1 MLRNPNLSDRDAEHI
16 TDFAERV
23 RNLYKAEELNTSVS
37 TRMCLTASHVCLA
50 VAELVVDGM
59 DLLEALKMTCLPFYP
74 IVAGDDTERV
84 RVIQTIQAMGE

>member
-1 MLRNPNLSDRDAEHI
+1 MFFIISFPLISSEPIFNKATFAVSLNRD
-16 TDFAERV
+16 
-23 RNLYKAEELNTSVS
+23 LYKAEELNVAVS
-37 TRMCLTASHVCLA
+37 TRMCLTS
-50 VAELVVDGM
+50 AELVVDGM

>member
-1 MLRNPNLSDRDAEHI
+1 
-16 TDFAERV
+16 
-23 RNLYKAEELNTSVS
+23 
-37 TRMCLTASHVCLA
+37 MCLTAS
-50 VAELVVDGM
+50 ELVVDGM